1 MGMQFSFGLTA
12 LSCLW
17 VFLSPTYAGAQPEGD
32 LVEAL
37 KSVDPVR
44 LVQDVKVLSSPD
56 FAGRQAGT
64 EGGQRSA
71 AFIAERFGVFGL
83 TPAGTIALDSQNELW
98 TQTGPIPVAQIDD
111 AVTVEFSS
119 GLGDGQRPVLHPA
132 VGSDYLP
139 VLDSPSINVVAPVVF
154 VGYGIS
160 DPARD
165 FDEYQGLDVRNR
177 VVMFLRGKPRNYPRW
192 VTHVEKERIAR
203 ENGAVGFLTLTG
215 PTLSAYA
222 ARRGMGHAPLAFYNN
237 LQNSRPLPGC
247 WVSTAVGEKVFAS
260 QGLSL
265 QELQK
270 NIDEHLTIQSRE
282 LGILARLRWE
292 SHQEVGRLINV
303 LGVIPGSDPKLREET
318 VVIGAHRDHFGQ
330 QAGLLFPGAD
340 DNASGTAV
348 LLEVARILKESSHP
362 PRRTILFASFSGE
375 EQDLQGSRLYVKSP
389 ARTLSQT
396 VAMINVDHVG
406 IGNGKLTVGVTK
418 IPKEVAKEAAQMAG
432 LSGDVEL
439 YGFFPGGDHVPF
451 AKAGIPTVAVVT
463 SGAHPFFHQPSD
475 VPETIQPHVLEA
487 AARYVLALTWILAN
501 PTY

>member
-32 LVEAL
+32 LLEAL
-37 KSVDPVR
+37 KSVEPVR
-44 LVQDVKVLSSPD
+44 LVQDVTVLSSPD

-119 GLGDGQRPVLHPA
+119 GLGDGQRSVLHPA

-203 ENGAVGFLTLTG
+203 ENGAVGFLMLTG
-215 PTLSAYA
+215 PSLSAYA

-375 EQDLQGSRLYVKSP
+375 EQDLQGSRLYVRNP

-475 VPETIQPHVLEA
+475 VPETIQPHVLQA
-487 AARYVLALTWILAN
+487 AARYILALTWILAN
-501 PTY
+501 LS